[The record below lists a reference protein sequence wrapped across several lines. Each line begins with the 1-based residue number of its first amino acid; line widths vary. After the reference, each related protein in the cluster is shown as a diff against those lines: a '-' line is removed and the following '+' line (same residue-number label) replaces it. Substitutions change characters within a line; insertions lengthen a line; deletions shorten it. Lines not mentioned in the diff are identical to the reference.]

1 MALDIDVAYVARL
14 ARLGLDGEQL
24 DRYGAQLAVI
34 LEHAARV
41 QAVETAGVEEDPHPL
56 AIVNAFRPDEVLPSL
71 DRSEVL
77 AAAPAH
83 EEGYFV
89 APPALEQP

>member
-1 MALDIDVAYVARL
+1 MALDIDVAHVARL
-14 ARLGLDGEQL
+14 ARLGLDEEQL
-24 DRYGAQLAVI
+24 ERYGAQLAVI

-41 QAVETAGVEEDPHPL
+41 QAVETAGVEGDPHPL
-56 AIVNAFRPDEVLPSL
+56 AIVNALRPDEVLPSL

-83 EEGYFV
+83 EDGYFV
-89 APPALEQP
+89 TPPALEQP